1 LYIQW
6 LLFQSKRRQWLK
18 NTIKTYFSKEILYI
32 ISDGAIRTLAAFY
45 SQEQYLKYHPYVQFV
60 CYSESRMFWWC
71 FFFLFLSEEFVA
83 VKPIINFTILSTD
96 RFSEVMS
103 SQQMLEFKTLHET
116 FNPLHLYI
124 LYVVLASL
132 VIHQSLQFC

>member
-1 LYIQW
+1 MNILSHFNFSGKTLQTFNIKA
-6 LLFQSKRRQWLK
+6 LLFRKYKSLF
-18 NTIKTYFSKEILYI
+18 IIILLIYYYFV
-32 ISDGAIRTLAAFY
+32 Y
-45 SQEQYLKYHPYVQFV
+45 SF
-60 CYSESRMFWWC
+60 S
-71 FFFLFLSEEFVA
+71 FFLSFF
-83 VKPIINFTILSTD
+83 IYFTILSTD

-132 VIHQSLQFC
+132 EIHQSLQFC